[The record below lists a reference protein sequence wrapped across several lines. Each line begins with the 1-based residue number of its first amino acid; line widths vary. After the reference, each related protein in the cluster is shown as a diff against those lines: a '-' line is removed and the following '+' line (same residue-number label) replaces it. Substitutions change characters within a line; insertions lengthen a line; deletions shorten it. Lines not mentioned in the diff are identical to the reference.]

1 MEDVEAVPTPIY
13 EKGET
18 ASSELDNS
26 GEEITDFSQVID
38 KNYLFTFS
46 KKSKKIIFRL
56 QIQEA
61 FLPINYELVC
71 DEKYMKGL
79 SKIFMLCSSIDEI
92 YSAVIVD
99 LKKYCNDIKIELIND
114 KAIFKF
120 ILDYKIIDKKENQSL
135 ILVKKKDNL
144 NTEVLNNAFIKIGN
158 NQKLLEEKLEQK
170 VNEINLITEKQSKLQ
185 EEFKQKLEEIEEI
198 KKAQNEYLKEINE
211 NKNSIIKFEKSN
223 KELKNEI
230 DELKNGNNENKKN
243 DNMKNIIE
251 KDIINIHN
259 EIKKHRN
266 EINLSLINQNQDIRN
281 LSQKSN
287 NLQKSVEEINQDI
300 DNIQEEQEKISSDYN
315 DINKKLEEI
324 ELKIKDNFQKQILEE
339 NKSLKERINE
349 LANKYHLLDEKF
361 NNFEELNNIPSNF
374 EFSKTISTDLFKKN
388 FYNNRACI
396 FVSCED
402 NNVYIAF
409 GESSLNLEGYNV
421 IEDEKFTIC
430 KRLHENFFD
439 SCRHYYDKENERDL
453 IITASLDSH
462 VKVVNFIYENSEI
475 IIDLNFQSKDRVIIN
490 TAYIINDI
498 ILIPFS
504 SSNAGTIKFYNMKEE
519 YISELEKNVGFIL
532 GMNVYYEEESQINYI
547 LIANTVGILSYNME
561 KSSIASFIP
570 QMTLEQKKNN
580 GFDEPYVIR
589 KGIKLLLIG
598 PCFYYPLLYIWDFI
612 KGDLIEKIDTSS
624 GMSDMCLWNDRY
636 AFAGLVNSEN
646 NNFILIDLKKGKVEK
661 YFKKE
666 VKNGCAGIKALKH
679 ESGNYLIT
687 TNMKGNLDLY
697 VM

>member
-1 MEDVEAVPTPIY
+1 M
-13 EKGET
+13 
-18 ASSELDNS
+18 
-26 GEEITDFSQVID
+26 
-38 KNYLFTFS
+38 
-46 KKSKKIIFRL
+46 
-56 QIQEA
+56 
-61 FLPINYELVC
+61 
-71 DEKYMKGL
+71 
-79 SKIFMLCSSIDEI
+79 
-92 YSAVIVD
+92 
-99 LKKYCNDIKIELIND
+99 
-114 KAIFKF
+114 
-120 ILDYKIIDKKENQSL
+120 
-135 ILVKKKDNL
+135 
-144 NTEVLNNAFIKIGN
+144 KIGN

-170 VNEINLITEKQSKLQ
+170 VNEINLISEKQSKLQ
-185 EEFKQKLEEIEEI
+185 EEFKQKLQEIEEI
-198 KKAQNEYLKEINE
+198 KKAQNEYLKEIND
-211 NKNSIIKFEKSN
+211 NKNSIIEFKKSN

-230 DELKNGNNENKKN
+230 DELKNGINENKKN

-339 NKSLKERINE
+339 NKSLKEKVNE
-349 LANKYHLLDEKF
+349 LANKCHLLDEKF

-430 KRLHENFFD
+430 KGLHENFFD

-490 TAYIINDI
+490 TAYFINDI

-570 QMTLEQKKNN
+570 KMTLEQRKNN

-589 KGIKLLLIG
+589 KGKKLLLIG
-598 PCFYYPLLYIWDFI
+598 PCFDYPLLYIWDFI